1 MNRDSEYVY
10 KRPLFLA
17 HTAPA
22 TCRFIM
28 PFEKHDTSV
37 NERHSGGHSELPAT
51 PGPTG
56 TGLKEALELAQ
67 KKLQVVGSATRHDV
81 LNQMT
86 AIMGYNELLRTMV
99 HDEKLLHF
107 LEIEHRAS
115 EKIRRIFAYS
125 KVFQSI
131 GSEPPLWQELTRLI
145 HQARE
150 EIDSG
155 TVAVRID
162 AGTCSIYADPL
173 MVKVFVYILDNAI
186 QHSKRATEIRIRLQ
200 PAGNSAILSVEDDGV
215 GVVPEDKE
223 KIFEKGFGKKTG
235 WGLYVT
241 REILAANSMQIRETG
256 TAGTGARFEILIP
269 SNRVRTGT
277 RAPVQ

>member
-1 MNRDSEYVY
+1 
-10 KRPLFLA
+10 
-17 HTAPA
+17 
-22 TCRFIM
+22 M
-28 PFEKHDTSV
+28 PFEKNDKSV
-37 NERHSGGHSELPAT
+37 NERLSGDQSELPASPERT
-51 PGPTG
+51 AAE
-56 TGLKEALELAQ
+56 LKPALELAQ
-67 KKLQVVGSATRHDV
+67 KKLQVVGSVTRHDV

-86 AIMGYNELLRTMV
+86 AIIGYNELLRTMV
-99 HDEKLLHF
+99 QDEKLLHF

-150 EIDSG
+150 EIDIG
-155 TVAVRID
+155 TVAVRTD
-162 AGTCSIYADPL
+162 ACTGSIYADPL
-173 MVKVFVYILDNAI
+173 MIKVFVYILDNAI
-186 QHSKRATEIRIRLQ
+186 QHGKRTSEIRIRLQ
-200 PAGNSAILSVEDDGV
+200 PADNSAILSVEDDGV
-215 GVVPEDKE
+215 GIVPEDKE

-241 REILAANSMQIRETG
+241 REILAANSMQIHETG
-256 TAGTGARFEILIP
+256 RAGTGARFEIQIP

-277 RAPVQ
+277 GAPVQ